1 MYLYV
6 AYAIVC
12 TYKNLLV
19 HVLICKGVL
28 FLRQGEE
35 SKTVYI
41 ILNGRVRSVV
51 KNADGKKQLADEYG
65 RGETVGVVS

>member
-1 MYLYV
+1 MF
-6 AYAIVC
+6 
-12 TYKNLLV
+12 
-19 HVLICKGVL
+19 VL

>member
-1 MYLYV
+1 MS
-6 AYAIVC
+6 ISH
-12 TYKNLLV
+12 LLV
-19 HVLICKGVL
+19 LCVTCEDIL
-28 FLRQGEE
+28 FLRQGDE